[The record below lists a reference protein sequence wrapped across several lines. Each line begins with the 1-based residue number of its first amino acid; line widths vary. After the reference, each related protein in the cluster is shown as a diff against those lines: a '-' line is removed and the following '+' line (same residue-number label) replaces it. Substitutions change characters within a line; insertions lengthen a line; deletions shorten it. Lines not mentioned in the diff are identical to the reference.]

1 MREVRGQTPWEQ
13 GRFDR
18 GRGPRSILF
27 GRMYED
33 PAIEAAVFPAGGRV
47 FCIAS
52 AGDTARALAA
62 RHDEVLAVDIN
73 PVQLDYCRRRL
84 AGAPAIPGSAER
96 LMGFMR
102 RFLPLAG
109 WSRAEVAAFLSLE
122 DVAEQAEIW
131 RTRLCTRRFRL
142 GVEGLLSVTGLRAV
156 YDAPFLRVLPRRF
169 GRVLLARLDR
179 GFATFPNRG
188 NPWARALLA
197 GELAGDEALPPTG
210 RIQLAGGDAAS
221 FLEGQPAGSFVGF
234 TLSNILDGAPDAY
247 RERLLAAVRRAAA
260 PGAAVV
266 LRSFGEP
273 DGRTGDNRAAHD
285 RSMLWGIVE
294 VSRC

>member
-1 MREVRGQTPWEQ
+1 MRETPWER

-18 GRGPRSILF
+18 GRGPKGILF

-52 AGDTARALAA
+52 AGDTARALAT
-62 RHDEVLAVDIN
+62 RHDEVVAVDIN
-73 PVQLDYCRRRL
+73 PVQLAYCRSRL
-84 AGAPAIPGSAER
+84 DGAPAIAGTAER
-96 LMGFMR
+96 VMGFMR

-109 WSRAEVAAFLSLE
+109 WSRAEVTAFLSL
-122 DVAEQAEIW
+122 DDLGEQAEIW

-156 YDAPFLRVLPRRF
+156 YDSPFLRFLPPRF

-188 NPWARALLA
+188 NPWARALLL
-197 GELAGDEALPPTG
+197 GEGDPAVDDAPPPPG
-210 RIQLAGGDAAS
+210 KIHLVAADAAGY
-221 FLEGQPAGSFVGF
+221 LEAQPAGSFHGF
-234 TLSNILDGAPDAY
+234 TLSNILDGAPDGY
-247 RERLLAAVRRAAA
+247 RQRLLAAVRRAAA
-260 PGAAVV
+260 PGAGVV

-273 DGRTGDNRAAHD
+273 GERTGDNRAAHD